1 MSSGPDRDLEVRH
14 AVAAA
19 LLLGVLPL
27 VVPAAAHADDADCA
41 SVSASTTP
49 PPSTDDASSS
59 LSQMELPT
67 PLANGAGVT
76 VALVDSDGSYFHG
89 TAAAGLISGPSR
101 PDGKAVGVAPGASVD
116 EIPVYGAAP
125 GAQAQPTSAQVAQ
138 GLQSLIASPPPIV
151 VVPLQ
156 VPDSP
161 ALKAAVEGL
170 IGAGTV
176 VVAAAGDRDT
186 GQASP
191 SPYTGSEDA
200 AGSVFP
206 AGYPGVVAVAAA
218 LDDPSQVDLANSRTT
233 VAAPMTGTVVSY
245 ALGGGTCLV
254 TPSSSFA
261 AAEVGGV
268 LALIKQRFPHASG
281 TELVQRLTQTASG
294 RPDVSDPFEGAGVVQ
309 PLEALTRPLGT
320 TTAPHQT
327 TRPAT
332 VPRAEPDLLR
342 GTRRAAVWWGLG
354 SGGLLVLALLLRP
367 LLARRRP
374 AQ

>member
-1 MSSGPDRDLEVRH
+1 MRH

-19 LLLGVLPL
+19 LVAGSVLLM
-27 VVPAAAHADDADCA
+27 PAAAHADDVDCA
-41 SVSASTTP
+41 SVNTSTTP
-49 PPSTDDASSS
+49 PPSTDAASSS
-59 LSQMELPT
+59 LTQLGLPT
-67 PLANGAGVT
+67 PLANGAGVS
-76 VALVDSDGSYFHG
+76 VAVVDSDGSYFHG
-89 TAAAGLISGPSR
+89 TAAAGLISGPAR
-101 PDGKAVGVAPGASVD
+101 PSGKAVGVAPGATVTQV
-116 EIPVYGAAP
+116 PVYGAAQ
-125 GAQAQPTSAQVAQ
+125 GAQPRPTSDQVAQ
-138 GLQSLIASPPPIV
+138 GLLSLAGSPPPIV

-170 IGAGTV
+170 IRAGSV
-176 VVAAAGDRDT
+176 VVAPAGDRDT

-191 SPYTGSEDA
+191 SPYTGNEDA
-200 AGSVFP
+200 ADSVFP
-206 AGYPGVVAVAAA
+206 AAYPGVVAVAAA
-218 LDDPSQVDLANSRTT
+218 VADPSQVDVANSRTT
-233 VAAPMTGTVVSY
+233 VAAPMSGNVVSY

-268 LALIKQRFPHASG
+268 LALLRQHFPRDSG
-281 TELVQRLTQTASG
+281 TELVQRLTASASG
-294 RPDVSDPFEGAGVVQ
+294 RPDVPNPFLGAGVVQ

-320 TTAPHQT
+320 TTASHPT

-354 SGGLLVLALLLRP
+354 AGGLLIVALLLRP
-367 LLARRRP
+367 MLTRR
-374 AQ
+374 